1 MSKKL
6 FNVSEPSFSS
16 DDLTMSTGTRVYLQ
30 KDGLTQLLTSKNT
43 ELARDRRR
51 KCIGYYNAMKDLHGP
66 AKAAEMQDEYLQSF
80 EYKKRGPIIYTKVE
94 DSWKPIYAVGTGP
107 LFVNKDWFVPNQE
120 SIKRLRSQ
128 KSLEAAE
135 AKFNEFVLNY
145 TPSKKLSTWYN
156 SMITDT
162 RSIFAEQYAK
172 VAAAKS

>member
-1 MSKKL
+1 MSNKL
-6 FNVSEPSFSS
+6 FNVSQPNFSS

-30 KDGLTQLLTSKNT
+30 KDGLTQLLSSKNT

-51 KCIGYYNAMKDLHGP
+51 TCIGFYNAMKALHGP

-107 LFVNKDWFVPNQE
+107 LFVNKAWFTTNHE
-120 SIKRLRSQ
+120 SVKRLRTQ
-128 KSLEAAE
+128 KSLEKAE
-135 AKFNEFVLNY
+135 TAFNEFVLNY
-145 TPSKKLSTWYN
+145 TPGKQLSDWYN

-162 RSIFAEQYAK
+162 RSIFAKQYAK
-172 VAAAKS
+172 VAAVNS